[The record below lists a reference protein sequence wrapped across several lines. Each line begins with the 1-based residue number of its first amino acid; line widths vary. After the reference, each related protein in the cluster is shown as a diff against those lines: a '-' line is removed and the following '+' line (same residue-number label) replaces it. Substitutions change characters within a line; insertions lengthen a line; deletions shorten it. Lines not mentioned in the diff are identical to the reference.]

1 MFAIEGFLNIL
12 TLAMAVNVVILMVY
26 VIIEY

>member
-1 MFAIEGFLNIL
+1 MFEIEGFLNIIMW
-12 TLAMAVNVVILMVY
+12 AMVVNVVILMVY